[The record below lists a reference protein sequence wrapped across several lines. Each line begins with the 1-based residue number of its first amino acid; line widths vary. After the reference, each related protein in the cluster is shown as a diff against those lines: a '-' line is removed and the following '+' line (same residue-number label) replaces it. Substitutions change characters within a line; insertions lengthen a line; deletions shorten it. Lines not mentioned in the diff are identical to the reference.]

1 MKRILGA
8 GIRSN
13 WNPAKIAAQQT
24 KKPSS
29 HLKTPDVDSV
39 VEEGVD
45 GVVVGADEGLVGR
58 EVTDLHGVA
67 DLLLDL
73 VSYDFAA
80 TYKFKK
86 ILV

>member
-1 MKRILGA
+1 MVKLQ
-8 GIRSN
+8 SL
-13 WNPAKIAAQQT
+13 T
-24 KKPSS
+24 LSPSS

-80 TYKFKK
+80 TYK
-86 ILV
+86 I